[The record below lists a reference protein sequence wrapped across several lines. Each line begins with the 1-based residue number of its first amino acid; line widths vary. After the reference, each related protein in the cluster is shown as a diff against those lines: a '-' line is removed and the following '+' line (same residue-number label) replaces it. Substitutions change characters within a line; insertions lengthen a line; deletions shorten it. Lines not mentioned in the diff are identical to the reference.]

1 LTGSLAPVT
10 EAAVI
15 GRKLSERHARGA
27 IAPDRARGL
36 LDEALGS
43 QAASL
48 VRVRAQ
54 DPRMIACLVARA
66 DEATV
71 RLCRTLGFEVK
82 RGGTGVFG
90 LLGADAA
97 RLFPHLPAHQH
108 AWLETPCA
116 ARETKVLLV
125 AGGTALFSLE
135 TTGGKLVVTAVS

>member
-1 LTGSLAPVT
+1 L
-10 EAAVI
+10 I
-15 GRKLSERHARGA
+15 GKKLSERHARGA
-27 IAPDRARGL
+27 IAPERARSL

-54 DPRMIACLVARA
+54 DPKMIACLVARA

-97 RLFPHLPAHQH
+97 RLFPHLAAPQRT
-108 AWLETPCA
+108 WLETPCGP
-116 ARETKVLLV
+116 RETKVLLV
-125 AGGTALFSLE
+125 SGGTALFSLE
-135 TTGGKLVVTAVS
+135 TNDGNVVVTAVP